1 MRARRLNSGYASAIG
16 VLMSLMVM
24 GSAGAGPGGG
34 GHGGGGAHGGGG
46 GFHGGS
52 RGSFG
57 RSFGGGYRGGYHGYY
72 GGRYG
77 GWRGGWGGFGLG
89 LYLPFLPWDYEAL
102 WWGGIPYYYANDAYY
117 QWDGSVGEYQ
127 QVQPPTG
134 LPQAA
139 PESVSGP
146 SNLTA
151 TSHLFAYPKGGQS
164 QEQQTRDRSECSQWA
179 QTQTKSD
186 SAKAQ
191 ADLASDT
198 TRHQDYL
205 RAEAACLEG
214 RNYSV
219 K

>member
-1 MRARRLNSGYASAIG
+1 MVSSGSLSGEWTANLAHSSLLCANGDAVMRARRLNSGYASAIG

-102 WWGGIPYYYANDAYY
+102 WWGGIYPITMRTTAYY

-151 TSHLFAYPKGGQS
+151 TSHLFRIP
-164 QEQQTRDRSECSQWA
+164 
-179 QTQTKSD
+179 
-186 SAKAQ
+186 
-191 ADLASDT
+191 
-198 TRHQDYL
+198 
-205 RAEAACLEG
+205 
-214 RNYSV
+214 
-219 K
+219 